1 MEIKYA
7 TDLLI
12 FAIDDKKND
21 NCRELSKKK
30 LSILLVKRS
39 KEPFKDKWCLPG
51 GFIFDDETSLVGA
64 KRILKK
70 ETNLENFYLEQ
81 LKTFDGIN
89 RDPRGRVVSTAYI
102 SLVDKKKIKCS
113 LLPEA
118 KWFDLEMVED
128 NNIVKINL
136 ISDSEKIN
144 ISLSK
149 IIIND
154 KANQYEYKLINNDLA
169 FDHGLIINDGINDLR
184 RKAKNSDI
192 IFNMMPDKFTI
203 GELKQVYEIILN
215 KELINS
221 AFRRVIAP
229 KIEPTNEIIKNGGY
243 RPPQYFKYK
252 NNKIQKNIK

>member
-30 LSILLVKRS
+30 LSILLVKRN
-39 KEPFKDKWCLPG
+39 KEPFKNKWCLPG
-51 GFIFDDETSLVGA
+51 GFVFDNETSLIGA

-81 LKTFDGIN
+81 LKTFDDID
-89 RDPRGRVVSTAYI
+89 RDPRGRIISTAYI
-102 SLVDKKKIKCS
+102 SLIDKKMINQS

-118 KWFDLEMVED
+118 EWFSLETTEESK
-128 NNIVKINL
+128 NIKIILTN
-136 ISDSEKIN
+136 DKETIN
-144 ISLSK
+144 ISLLK
-149 IIIND
+149 NIINE
-154 KANQYEYKLINNDLA
+154 KSNQYEYKIINSDLA
-169 FDHGLIINDGINDLR
+169 FDHGLIINNGINDLR
-184 RKAKNSDI
+184 KKANNSDI

-203 GELKQVYEIILN
+203 GELKQVYEIILD
-215 KELINS
+215 KKLINS

-229 KIEPTNEIIKNGGY
+229 KIEPTNEIIKNGGH
-243 RPPQYFKYK
+243 RPSELYKYK
-252 NNKIQKNIK
+252 KD

>member
-12 FAIDDKKND
+12 FAIDDKKNN

-30 LSILLVKRS
+30 LSILLVKRT
-39 KEPFKDKWCLPG
+39 KEPYKNKWCLPG
-51 GFIFDDETSLVGA
+51 GFVLDGETSLIGS

-81 LKTFDGIN
+81 LKTFDDVD
-89 RDPRGRVVSTAYI
+89 RDPRGRIISTAYI
-102 SLVDKKKIKCS
+102 SLVDKKMIKQV
-113 LLPEA
+113 LLPETG
-118 KWFDLEMVED
+118 WFTVDTIVND
-128 NNIVKINL
+128 NNVKIIL
-136 ISDSEKIN
+136 TKDSEILNIN
-144 ISLSK
+144 LSK
-149 IIIND
+149 NIINE
-154 KANQYEYKLINNDLA
+154 KSRQYEYKLISSDIA

-184 RKAKNSDI
+184 KKANDTDI

-215 KELINS
+215 KQLINS

-229 KIEPTNEIIKNGGY
+229 KIESTNEIIKNGGH
-243 RPPQYFKYK
+243 RPSQYFKYK
-252 NNKIQKNIK
+252 NNKGE

>member
-30 LSILLVKRS
+30 LSILLVKRN
-39 KEPFKDKWCLPG
+39 KEPFKNKWCLPG
-51 GFIFDDETSLVGA
+51 GFIFDDETSLIGA

-70 ETNLENFYLEQ
+70 ETNLESFYLEQ
-81 LKTFDGIN
+81 LKTFDDID
-89 RDPRGRVVSTAYI
+89 RDPRARVVSTAYI
-102 SLVDKKKIKCS
+102 SLVDKKMIKDS

-118 KWFDLEMVED
+118 EWFSLETMED
-128 NNIVKINL
+128 KNNIKILLTNDSESININL
-136 ISDSEKIN
+136 IKTMINEK
-144 ISLSK
+144 S
-149 IIIND
+149 
-154 KANQYEYKLINNDLA
+154 NQYDYKLINSDLA

-184 RKAKNSDI
+184 KKAKNSDI

-221 AFRRVIAP
+221 AFRRVIGT
-229 KIEPTNEIIKNGGY
+229 KIEPTNEIIKNGGH
-243 RPPQYFKYK
+243 RPPQYFKYRNSK
-252 NNKIQKNIK
+252 

>member
-1 MEIKYA
+1 MEMKYT

-12 FAIDDKKND
+12 FAIDDKKNN

-30 LSILLVKRS
+30 LSILLVKRN

-51 GFIFDDETSLVGA
+51 GFILDDETSLVGA

-81 LKTFDGIN
+81 LKTYDDID
-89 RDPRGRVVSTAYI
+89 RDPRGRIISTAYI
-102 SLVDKKKIKCS
+102 SLVNKKIIKQS

-118 KWFDLEMVED
+118 EWFVLEIKEEK
-128 NNIVKINL
+128 NNIKIILTNDNESLEINL
-136 ISDSEKIN
+136 LKKMIN
-144 ISLSK
+144 KKS
-149 IIIND
+149 
-154 KANQYEYKLINNDLA
+154 NQYQYKLDNSDLA

-184 RKAKNSDI
+184 NKANNTDI

-203 GELKQVYEIILN
+203 GELKQVYEIILD

-229 KIEPTNEIIKNGGY
+229 KIEPTNEIIKNGGH
-243 RPPQYFKYK
+243 RPAQYFKYK
-252 NNKIQKNIK
+252 NNK

>member
-30 LSILLVKRS
+30 LSILLVKRT
-39 KEPFKDKWCLPG
+39 KEPYKNKWCLPG
-51 GFIFDDETSLVGA
+51 GFVFDGETSLIGS

-81 LKTFDGIN
+81 LKTFDN
-89 RDPRGRVVSTAYI
+89 VDRDPRGRIISTAYI
-102 SLVDKKKIKCS
+102 SLVDKKMIKQV
-113 LLPEA
+113 LLPETG
-118 KWFDLEMVED
+118 WFTIDTIVND
-128 NNIVKINL
+128 NNVKIIL
-136 ISDSEKIN
+136 TKDSEILNIN
-144 ISLSK
+144 LSK
-149 IIIND
+149 NIINA
-154 KANQYEYKLINNDLA
+154 KSRQYEYKLISSDIA

-184 RKAKNSDI
+184 KKANDTDI

-215 KELINS
+215 KQLINS

-229 KIEPTNEIIKNGGY
+229 KIESTNEIIKNGGH
-243 RPPQYFKYK
+243 RPSQYFKYK
-252 NNKIQKNIK
+252 NNKGE

>member
-30 LSILLVKRS
+30 LSILLVKRN
-39 KEPFKDKWCLPG
+39 KEPFKNKWCLPG
-51 GFIFDDETSLVGA
+51 GFIFDGETSLIGA

-81 LKTFDGIN
+81 LKTFDDID
-89 RDPRGRVVSTAYI
+89 RDPRGRIISTAYI
-102 SLVDKKKIKCS
+102 SLVDKKMIKQS

-118 KWFDLEMVED
+118 EWFGIKTNEEA
-128 NNIVKINL
+128 NNIKIIL
-136 ISDSEKIN
+136 TKDDESLN
-144 ISLSK
+144 ISLLK
-149 IIIND
+149 TIINE
-154 KANQYEYKLINNDLA
+154 KSNQYEYKLTNSDLA

-184 RKAKNSDI
+184 KKANDSDI

-229 KIEPTNEIIKNGGY
+229 KIEPTNEIIKNGGH

-252 NNKIQKNIK
+252 NNIDNKGD

>member
-30 LSILLVKRS
+30 LSILLVKRT
-39 KEPFKDKWCLPG
+39 KEPYKNKWCLPG
-51 GFIFDDETSLVGA
+51 GFVFDGETSLIGS

-81 LKTFDGIN
+81 LKTFDDVD
-89 RDPRGRVVSTAYI
+89 RDPRGRIISTAYI
-102 SLVDKKKIKCS
+102 SLVDKKMIKQV
-113 LLPEA
+113 LLPETG
-118 KWFDLEMVED
+118 WFTIDTIVND
-128 NNIVKINL
+128 NNVKIIL
-136 ISDSEKIN
+136 TKDSEILNIN
-144 ISLSK
+144 LSK
-149 IIIND
+149 NIINA
-154 KANQYEYKLINNDLA
+154 KSRQYEYKLISSDIA
-169 FDHGLIINDGINDLR
+169 FDHGLMINDGINDLR
-184 RKAKNSDI
+184 KKANDTDI

-215 KELINS
+215 KQLINS

-229 KIEPTNEIIKNGGY
+229 KIESTNEIIKNGGH
-243 RPPQYFKYK
+243 RPSQYFKYK
-252 NNKIQKNIK
+252 NNKGE

>member
-1 MEIKYA
+1 MKYT

-12 FAIDDKKND
+12 FAIDDKKNN

-30 LSILLVKRS
+30 LSILLVKRN

-51 GFIFDDETSLVGA
+51 GFILDDETSLVGA

-81 LKTFDGIN
+81 LKTYDDID
-89 RDPRGRVVSTAYI
+89 RDPRGRIISTAYI
-102 SLVDKKKIKCS
+102 SLVNKKIIKQS

-118 KWFDLEMVED
+118 EWFVLEIKEEK
-128 NNIVKINL
+128 NNIKIILTNDNESLEINL
-136 ISDSEKIN
+136 LKKMIN
-144 ISLSK
+144 KKS
-149 IIIND
+149 
-154 KANQYEYKLINNDLA
+154 NQYQYKLDNSDLA

-184 RKAKNSDI
+184 NKANNTDI

-203 GELKQVYEIILN
+203 GELKQVYEIILD

-229 KIEPTNEIIKNGGY
+229 KIEPTNEIIKNGGH
-243 RPPQYFKYK
+243 RPAQYFKYK
-252 NNKIQKNIK
+252 NNK

>member
-51 GFIFDDETSLVGA
+51 GFVFDNETSLVGA

-81 LKTFDGIN
+81 LKTFDDIN

-102 SLVDKKKIKCS
+102 SLVDKKKIKES

-118 KWFDLEMVED
+118 KWFDLEIIDD
-128 NNIVKINL
+128 NNNIKINL
-136 ISDSEKIN
+136 LSDSEEIN
-144 ISLSK
+144 ISLLK
-149 IIIND
+149 TIIND
-154 KANQYEYKLINNDLA
+154 KANQYEYKTINNDLA
-169 FDHGLIINDGINDLR
+169 FDHGLIISDGINDLR
-184 RKAKNSDI
+184 KKAKNTDI
-192 IFNMMPDKFTI
+192 IFNLMPDKFTI

-252 NNKIQKNIK
+252 NNNIESR